1 MKNNNW
7 DVFVIYAA
15 ILTAAVALM
24 YMFINLMISTI

>member
-15 ILTAAVALM
+15 ILAAAVALM
-24 YMFINLMISTI
+24 YMFINLMLDRI